1 MDPLSIAAFDSW
13 CPAHLSSPL
22 SLYLLRVTEDICV
35 KFATSSRRSS
45 WCWTPLAARN
55 PSNQVEDDEDEDDVD
70 VMPVHS
76 QLAKSIG
83 PSLLSCQREPDH
95 LEESLAPPRIVRNT
109 PGSKSKKTF
118 AEGWG
123 QAETVRL
130 LHSVT
135 RDEMESVTA
144 LDRPAGPARLGGEP
158 DGVRW
163 SSLGSRLKAELQ
175 GCNQSA
181 TEIKKQQLT
190 AQHSQL
196 HIKMGHPVEEPP
208 RKATREEM
216 RDAMLPLAYR
226 DNCANLLIPLN
237 RCRKDTYYLPWKCEN
252 ERHSYEKCQYDE
264 FKLRVKKM
272 DELREAKGGAR
283 SN

>member
-1 MDPLSIAAFDSW
+1 MAQVRRMASTRIFPLVAFSMDRIEVQGVVSSSSRYIFNSSQRPLLSYSVAGRLTGQRRRTLSALAPRGAAKQDGCHPIPCRSFELVLGIGAKEEVTLHQLDVSAQEA
-13 CPAHLSSPL
+13 PRD
-22 SLYLLRVTEDICV
+22 LLRVTEDICV

-158 DGVRW
+158 DGVGDMGQSTGDARRVD
-163 SSLGSRLKAELQ
+163 SDGGNKVPAKARVRRLG
-175 GCNQSA
+175 
-181 TEIKKQQLT
+181 
-190 AQHSQL
+190 
-196 HIKMGHPVEEPP
+196 
-208 RKATREEM
+208 
-216 RDAMLPLAYR
+216 AM
-226 DNCANLLIPLN
+226 
-237 RCRKDTYYLPWKCEN
+237 
-252 ERHSYEKCQYDE
+252 Q
-264 FKLRVKKM
+264 
-272 DELREAKGGAR
+272 
-283 SN
+283 